1 MSLSGIRFRTRSS
14 SFSLALGY
22 PLFHSGLSLDLF
34 SNYPNHIMQTVLG
47 PFHPY
52 LETALVDEI
61 LQYKCDDPFRPLL
74 ILLPSDSLR
83 RHLKI
88 VLSRQRRL
96 SLLNVHLLTF
106 FQLSSRLYAEGSSD
120 APKLRDDLFIEEVV
134 RRLIRARQ
142 AGAEAF
148 AGIEERLGG
157 CAALWQTLR
166 DLRDA
171 GVDPQLGLEG
181 LCEGQFGRGTHEH
194 TAHILVL
201 LQTLL
206 RSCELKAI
214 RTQAEL
220 DQRATAQVPS
230 SSYLRQF
237 GQVFY
242 YGFYDLT
249 QIQIDLFHAVA
260 QNYPAT
266 LFFPLLPGR
275 PGHQGWRF
283 AERFYERHVQGF
295 SSPTRDL
302 TAAGTPALPR
312 TFQLFDEDNERTYID
327 LPDSWHCTISNAF
340 GVRDEVAAAA
350 KEILRLIDHQGLS
363 FSDIGVVAR
372 NLESYGASIKEIFRE
387 HQIPV
392 MGEFDEPLVQ
402 FPLTKA
408 VILLLNLP
416 AKDFL
421 RAQVIDLLSSP
432 YFQTEHFTGAKDW
445 ARPDLWDLATRELAI
460 CKGLQEWRRLRN
472 YTNRDIVISQLS
484 HDEEPRVIRITIAQ
498 LRCLAEIVEG
508 LAGDLLNLPPSAPWN
523 VYAGA
528 WKKLLKKYLGVA
540 APDEATGR
548 AEELLHE
555 QILAILDQLA
565 GLDLVDDDI
574 SLSDFSA
581 TFEYWLERSSIA
593 LNSPNNDG
601 ITVLNAAA
609 ARGISFRTLFVLG
622 LNEGVF
628 PRAIREDAF
637 LRDRDREVLERD
649 LGYKINQKLA
659 GFDEEKLLFTLLVGG
674 AEERLY
680 CSFQRADESGRVLAA
695 SWYLSALERAI
706 GRQSTTHLTKVTIP
720 RSNLEKATTPP
731 FDQEKF
737 LTPEELAVRLSL
749 EGKDPTPLIERF
761 ALAPALYKPGRKVV
775 IELDRST
782 ERLCAFDGA
791 VGPLDDYWKHFSGR
805 GLSPTAL
812 ESYARCPF
820 QFFAR
825 YVLGLER
832 LERPEETLGPSA
844 AEYGELGHAILAGVY
859 QTLIERGTFEDQR
872 DSVNLE
878 ATLVTVANQIFA
890 EYEAKN
896 PVGYPLAWRTLK
908 TGLTQLLHQVIAE
921 DIKELSDSGFKPVS
935 VEAEMTDQ
943 LAADWPE
950 PSKGMTI
957 RGRMDRIDRNP
968 GHNHLRVIDY
978 KFKFGVAPA
987 TQDKN
992 LTRAALRGERLQ
1004 PPFYCLL
1011 GRRWAAE
1018 RTPQREDPRVQAKFY
1033 YLAPR
1038 WSEGPLVTA
1047 TFGADGLDG
1056 QYGAEV
1062 KQTIAYLADGIRQ
1075 GRFFIRRGEHCQHC
1089 DVAEICRKTHPP
1101 SLWRAENDPL
1111 TRAHREMHGKD
1122 SDQYER

>member
-1 MSLSGIRFRTRSS
+1 
-14 SFSLALGY
+14 
-22 PLFHSGLSLDLF
+22 
-34 SNYPNHIMQTVLG
+34 MQTVLG

-52 LETALVDEI
+52 LENALVDEI
-61 LQYKCDDPFRPLL
+61 LQYKGADPFRPLL

-83 RHLKI
+83 CHLKMI
-88 VLSRQRRL
+88 LSRQRRL

-106 FQLSSRLYAEGSSD
+106 FQLSSRLCAEGSCD
-120 APKLRDDLFIEEVV
+120 TPKLRDDLFLEEVV

-181 LCEGQFGRGTHEH
+181 LREGQVGRSAHEH
-194 TAHILVL
+194 SSHILVL

-206 RSCELKAI
+206 RFCELKAI
-214 RTQAEL
+214 HTNSEL
-220 DQRATAQVPS
+220 DQWATAQVPGS
-230 SSYLRQF
+230 PFLRQF
-237 GQVFY
+237 GQIFY

-266 LFFPLLPGR
+266 LFFPLLPSR
-275 PGHQGWRF
+275 PSHQGWRF

-295 SSPTRDL
+295 STSPTRQL
-302 TAAGTPALPR
+302 TTAGTPALPR
-312 TFQLFDEDNERTYID
+312 VFQLFDEDNEQAYID

-350 KEILRLIDHQGLS
+350 KEILRLVDHRGLS

-372 NLESYGASIKEIFRE
+372 NLESYGATIKEIFQE

-392 MGEFDEPLVQ
+392 MGQFDEPLVQ
-402 FPLTKA
+402 FPMTKA

-460 CKGLQEWRRLRN
+460 CKGIQEWRRLLN
-472 YTNRDIVISQLS
+472 YTNQDIVISQLS
-484 HDEEPRVIRITIAQ
+484 HDEEPRVIRIATAQ

-508 LAGDLLNLPPSAPWN
+508 LADDLLNLPPSAPWS
-523 VYAGA
+523 VYADA
-528 WKKLLKKYLGVA
+528 WRELLKKYLGVA
-540 APDEATGR
+540 EAARTR
-548 AEELLHE
+548 TAEELLHE

-565 GLDLVDDDI
+565 GLDAVDEQI
-574 SLSDFSA
+574 SLSDFSQ
-581 TFEYWLERSSIA
+581 TFEHWLERSSIA
-593 LNSPNNDG
+593 LNSPNNAG
-601 ITVLNAAA
+601 VTVLNAAA
-609 ARGISFRTLFVLG
+609 ARGLSFRTLFVLG

-628 PRAIREDAF
+628 PRTIREDAF
-637 LRDRDREVLERD
+637 LRDHDREVLERD

-659 GFDEEKLLFTLLVGG
+659 AFDEEKLLFTLLVGG
-674 AEERLY
+674 AKERLY
-680 CSFQRADESGRVLAA
+680 CSFQRADEGGRALAA
-695 SWYLSALERAI
+695 SWYLSDLERAI
-706 GRQSTTHLTKVTIP
+706 GHQSTTHLTKVTIP
-720 RSNLEKATTPP
+720 RNNLEKATTPP
-731 FDQEKF
+731 FDQETF
-737 LTPEELAVRLSL
+737 LPPEELAVRISL
-749 EGKDPTPLIERF
+749 GGKDPTPLVEGF
-761 ALAPALYKPGRKVV
+761 ALAPALYKQGRKVV
-775 IELDRST
+775 IELDQST
-782 ERLCAFDGA
+782 EHLGPFDGA
-791 VGPLDDYWKHFSGR
+791 VGPLVDFWRHFSGH

-812 ESYARCPF
+812 ETYARCPF

-825 YVLGLER
+825 HVLGLER
-832 LERPEETLGPSA
+832 LERPEEILGPNA
-844 AEYGELGHAILAGVY
+844 AEYGELGHAILTGVY
-859 QTLIERGTFEDQR
+859 QNLIERGTFEDQR

-878 ATLVTVANQIFA
+878 ATLVTVANRIFT
-890 EYEAKN
+890 EYETKN
-896 PVGYPLAWRTLK
+896 PVGYPLTWETLK
-908 TGLTQLLHQVIAE
+908 TGLTQLLHQVITE

-935 VEAEMTDQ
+935 LETEMTDR

-957 RGRMDRIDRNP
+957 RGRMDRIDRDP
-968 GHNHLRVIDY
+968 GNNQLRVIDY
-978 KFKFGVAPA
+978 KFKFGVAPV
-987 TQDKN
+987 TEDKN

-1018 RTPQREDPRVQAKFY
+1018 RRQPRGDPRVQAKFY

-1038 WSEGPLVTA
+1038 WSDGPLVTA
-1047 TFGADGLDG
+1047 TFRADDLNG
-1056 QYGAEV
+1056 QDGAEV
-1062 KQTIAYLADGIRQ
+1062 KKTIAYLAEGIRQ

-1111 TRAHREMHGKD
+1111 TRAHREMHEKE
-1122 SDQYER
+1122 SDPL